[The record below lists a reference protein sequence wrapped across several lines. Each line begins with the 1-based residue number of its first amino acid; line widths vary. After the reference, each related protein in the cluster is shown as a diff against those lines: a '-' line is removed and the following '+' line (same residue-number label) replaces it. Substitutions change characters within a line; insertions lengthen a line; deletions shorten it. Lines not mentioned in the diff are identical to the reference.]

1 MNSIFPCEHCGYFQ
15 PECACRAATSR
26 RVIADVHQRH
36 REARERAW
44 RSGWAASLAVAR
56 HQQAA

>member
-1 MNSIFPCEHCGYFQ
+1 MNIYPCQRCGWLA
-15 PECACRAATSR
+15 PDCTCRAATNR